1 MITEEQIN
9 LLKDVIVQTM
19 HPERIY
25 IFGSY
30 ATGIANE
37 DSDLDILIEV
47 KYSELPKRKRPLELF
62 KIIAKQTR
70 LNTDILVRT
79 TEEINYFH
87 SLKNSF
93 LTTILDE
100 SKLIYAA

>member
-1 MITEEQIN
+1 MITEVQIN
-9 LLKDVIVQTM
+9 LLKEVIVETM

-47 KYSELPKRKRPLELF
+47 KHSELPKRKRPLELF

>member
-1 MITEEQIN
+1 MITAEQIN
-9 LLKDVIVQTM
+9 LLKELIVETM
-19 HPERIY
+19 HPEKIY
-25 IFGSY
+25 LFGSY
-30 ATGIANE
+30 ATGSARD
-37 DSDLDILIEV
+37 DSDIDILIEV

-62 KIIAKQTR
+62 RNIAKQTR
-70 LNTDILVRT
+70 LNTDILIRT
-79 TEEINYFH
+79 SEEIKYYR

>member
-62 KIIAKQTR
+62 KIIA
-70 LNTDILVRT
+70 
-79 TEEINYFH
+79 F
-87 SLKNSF
+87 
-93 LTTILDE
+93 
-100 SKLIYAA
+100 